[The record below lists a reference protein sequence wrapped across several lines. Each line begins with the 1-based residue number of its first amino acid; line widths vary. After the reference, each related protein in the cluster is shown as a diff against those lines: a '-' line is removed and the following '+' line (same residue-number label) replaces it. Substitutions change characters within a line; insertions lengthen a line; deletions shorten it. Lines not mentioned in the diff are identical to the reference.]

1 MSIIL
6 AIDPGST
13 QSAFVVYDG
22 KEELIKDKGIVP
34 NGAMFE
40 VIGRWKA
47 EIRYLAC
54 EMIASYGM
62 PVGASV
68 FETCICIG
76 EYKRECDIKE
86 IPFHKVYRKDV
97 KMFLCGS
104 VKAKDSNIHQAL
116 IDRYGVPGRKN
127 CQGKTYG
134 MSKDMWAALAVAAT
148 AYSQIDREVPES
160 KGAWSNPLP
169 F

>member
-1 MSIIL
+1 MSVIL

-47 EIRYLAC
+47 EIRCLAC

-76 EYKRECDIKE
+76 EYKRECDIQG
-86 IPFHKVYRKDV
+86 ISFHKVYRKDV
-97 KMFLCGS
+97 KMYLCGS

-116 IDRYGVPGRKN
+116 VDRFGAPGKKS
-127 CQGKTYG
+127 CPGKTYG
-134 MSKDMWAALAVAAT
+134 ISKDMWAALGVAVTMT
-148 AYSQIDREVPES
+148 AEL
-160 KGAWSNPLP
+160 LP